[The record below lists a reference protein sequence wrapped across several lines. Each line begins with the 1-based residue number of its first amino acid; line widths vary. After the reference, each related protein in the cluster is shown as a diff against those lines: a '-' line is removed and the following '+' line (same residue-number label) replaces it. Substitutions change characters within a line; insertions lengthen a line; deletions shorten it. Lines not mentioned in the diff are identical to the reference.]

1 MQYHPNYV
9 ANGYTSSALY
19 SPSTNSYQL
28 PLGSLKITEIKAPVG
43 YAPIHDPLLCTI
55 TQEGSGSANAT
66 ANWTADSLK
75 LLKSV
80 GADSYTL
87 AEPIDPSLFGSVTV
101 QKVDSLAG
109 GVPQGAATLA
119 GAEFQIINSNA
130 ANVVVGNQ
138 IIAPGAVCKTI
149 STNAEGSA
157 TSGTGVLP
165 LGKYTVRESKAPS
178 GYALN
183 AQWSREFTVST
194 QQKDFSFTSDTA
206 CADEVIRGGLKIIKQ
221 DSNKLKKTDQ
231 GCDLSGITFSVI
243 SENLLK

>member
-1 MQYHPNYV
+1 M

-43 YAPIHDPLLCTI
+43 YAPIHDPLFCTI
-55 TQEGSGSANAT
+55 TQDGSGSANA
-66 ANWTADSLK
+66 AVSWTADSLK
-75 LLKSV
+75 LLKIV

-101 QKVDSLAG
+101 QKVDSLTD

-130 ANVVVGNQ
+130 TNVVVENQ

-157 TSGTGVLP
+157 AWHPLLP
-165 LGKYTVRESKAPS
+165 GQI
-178 GYALN
+178 G
-183 AQWSREFTVST
+183 
-194 QQKDFSFTSDTA
+194 
-206 CADEVIRGGLKIIKQ
+206 
-221 DSNKLKKTDQ
+221 
-231 GCDLSGITFSVI
+231 
-243 SENLLK
+243 